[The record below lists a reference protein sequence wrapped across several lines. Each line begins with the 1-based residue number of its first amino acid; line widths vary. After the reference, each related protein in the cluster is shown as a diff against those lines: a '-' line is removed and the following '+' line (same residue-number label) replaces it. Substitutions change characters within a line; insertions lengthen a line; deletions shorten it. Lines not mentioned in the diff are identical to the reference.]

1 MGVSSLRQACH
12 YSMYPGYGLM
22 VHTLNFNYNYKSV
35 PLLDSHYSKVIK
47 SCLCHL

>member
-22 VHTLNFNYNYKSV
+22 VHTHNFNYNYKSV
-35 PLLDSHYSKVIK
+35 LYIIARSLSLVFVIC
-47 SCLCHL
+47 SV